1 MTEQVPD
8 DEINP
13 EERKISSNRAKRK
26 REQDWQSKMNV
37 VNSRCQITK
46 AIKKYGILARIE
58 LNGKG
63 SRFGKLKR
71 K

>member
-13 EERKISSNRAKRK
+13 EERKISSNRAKWK
-26 REQDWQSKMNV
+26 SAGFATINDYDSKFPTMK
-37 VNSRCQITK
+37 SIQ
-46 AIKKYGILARIE
+46 KKGKLARIE

-63 SRFGKLKR
+63 SRIGNQK
-71 K
+71 